1 MSKGWPA
8 FMAVSAVVIAIAL
21 IMDSQG
27 VVLPAWQRVLLS
39 FLGVVLAVL
48 AGKGMAAY
56 RGRRG
61 DA

>member
-8 FMAVSAVVIAIAL
+8 LITVAAVVIAIAL
-21 IMDSQG
+21 LMGSQG

-56 RGRRG
+56 RGRG